1 MNKSFDRAY
10 FIGIGGIG
18 MSAICRYLLEQNIS
32 VWGYDKTRTELT
44 IELESLGVII
54 TYDDAIEALP
64 AQVKSDLNNTL
75 FVYTPAIPKD
85 HPQWNWLQEQGV
97 TLHKRSQI
105 LGLLT
110 QGKICLAVAGT
121 HGKTTTSTLLAHLL
135 KYCNVNFSA
144 FLGGISSNYQSNYI
158 SHTNG
163 VQLFDKDIVVVE
175 ADEFDRSF
183 HQLRPD
189 AAIITAID
197 ADHLD
202 IYGDSTSF
210 YEAFEVF
217 AGLISPEKM
226 GDLYLEERIKMN
238 VPGHVK
244 LHSYGGKADNSFQYK
259 NVRIENHRF
268 VFDMNGETFICGL
281 PGHHNVSNAA
291 AAVALCINSLNLPAK
306 QVAEGVKSFKGVK
319 RRFEFL
325 KNTPEQVIIDDYA
338 HHPEEIKA
346 IISSVRTLYP
356 ESKITGIFQPHLFS
370 RTRDFADEFAA
381 SLSEV
386 DELILMDI
394 YPAREKPIEGIT
406 SEWLLKQ
413 VKLEKKQLLNQ
424 EQILEKIELEA
435 PTLVLIMGAGDIDRL
450 SSKLRH
456 HER

>member
-1 MNKSFDRAY
+1 
-10 FIGIGGIG
+10 
-18 MSAICRYLLEQNIS
+18 
-32 VWGYDKTRTELT
+32 
-44 IELESLGVII
+44 
-54 TYDDAIEALP
+54 
-64 AQVKSDLNNTL
+64 
-75 FVYTPAIPKD
+75 
-85 HPQWNWLQEQGV
+85 
-97 TLHKRSQI
+97 
-105 LGLLT
+105 
-110 QGKICLAVAGT
+110 
-121 HGKTTTSTLLAHLL
+121 
-135 KYCNVNFSA
+135 
-144 FLGGISSNYQSNYI
+144 
-158 SHTNG
+158 
-163 VQLFDKDIVVVE
+163 
-175 ADEFDRSF
+175 
-183 HQLRPD
+183 
-189 AAIITAID
+189 
-197 ADHLD
+197 
-202 IYGDSTSF
+202 
-210 YEAFEVF
+210 
-217 AGLISPEKM
+217 
-226 GDLYLEERIKMN
+226 
-238 VPGHVK
+238 
-244 LHSYGGKADNSFQYK
+244 
-259 NVRIENHRF
+259 
-268 VFDMNGETFICGL
+268 MNGETFICGL